1 MFKRMI
7 TTSDCLSPE
16 STKSLQIGKK
26 VSLSPLKAQV
36 GGHVYMKLLN
46 DNHVCKPLNDREVKF
61 YQNTP
66 KNLLQHVPKFLGTV
80 QIQQQ
85 QQHNGESS
93 SRYKIVDYLTF
104 NRAKYGAIFA
114 FSPKSQSRGGS
125 STCLHQIFLNRLI
138 DWTKLPNLEANLRSI
153 FEV

>member
-1 MFKRMI
+1 MYFQKSQCDVDCLDDQMFKRMI
-7 TTSDCLSPE
+7 TTSECLSPE

-66 KNLLQHVPKFLGTV
+66 KMLLQHVPKFLGTV

-85 QQHNGESS
+85 QQQHNGESS
-93 SRYKIVDYLTF
+93 IRYKYLTF
-104 NRAKYGAIFA
+104 IPPKYVLHNSCPGPRMYASNIAKLLNNLD
-114 FSPKSQSRGGS
+114 KS
-125 STCLHQIFLNRLI
+125 
-138 DWTKLPNLEANLRSI
+138 EAP
-153 FEV
+153 